1 MSSRL
6 VLRLLLLGA
15 VTATVALDA
24 QAGPPGS
31 AELPAFTPEREAAAM
46 QFVGRHHPELA
57 GVLTA
62 LKSSKSD
69 EYEQAVRELSQIA
82 DRLALIRPSD
92 EALYNLMLQAWI
104 NNSNAELLAARI
116 ACAAEHPPALD
127 EELKRLLSRQVD
139 LQIQIVEHNRQ
150 KTLTALE
157 AMDSS
162 IRSLQDSRE
171 QMIERRF
178 RMLTRAAK
186 PAATGKPTADKPA
199 AANVPGAAGAGDG
212 TKDDKR
218 TK

>member
-6 VLRLLLLGA
+6 VLRLLFLSA
-15 VTATVALDA
+15 FTATVALDA
-24 QAGPPGS
+24 QAGPPGG

-62 LKSSKSD
+62 LKATKSA
-69 EYEQAVRELSQIA
+69 EYEQAVRELSQVA
-82 DRLALIRPSD
+82 ERLALIRPAD
-92 EALYNLMLQAWI
+92 ETQYDLMLQAWI

-116 ACAAEHPPALD
+116 ACSAESPPALE

-150 KTLTALE
+150 KAAKSLE
-157 AMDSS
+157 AMDA
-162 IRSLQDSRE
+162 SLRALEDGRGT
-171 QMIERRF
+171 MVERRY

-186 PAATGKPTADKPA
+186 PAATAKPTADKPA
-199 AANVPGAAGAGDG
+199 TAKVPAGAGDG
-212 TKDDKR
+212 TKDDER